1 MVQIGSWVEPMNGSE
16 MTMLS
21 DVDPS
26 ARSRR
31 HDSRVEALYERA
43 NDLWPRLDRSRLT
56 RTHGDPRKI
65 ARLIARRTVLTE
77 EAILLLLL
85 Y

>member
-1 MVQIGSWVEPMNGSE
+1 

-21 DVDPS
+21 DVGPQV
-26 ARSRR
+26 RGHRR
-31 HDSRVEALYERA
+31 DSRVEAIYERA
-43 NDLWPRLDRSRLT
+43 NDLWPRLDRSRLV

-65 ARLIARRTVLTE
+65 ARLIARRTALTE

-85 Y
+85 H

>member
-1 MVQIGSWVEPMNGSE
+1 

-21 DVDPS
+21 DVGPS
-26 ARSRR
+26 ARSRGP
-31 HDSRVEALYERA
+31 DSRIEALYERA
-43 NDLWPRLDRSRLT
+43 NDLWPRLDRSRLI

-85 Y
+85 H

>member
-1 MVQIGSWVEPMNGSE
+1 
-16 MTMLS
+16 MTMSS
-21 DVDPS
+21 DVGPS
-26 ARSRR
+26 ARSRGR
-31 HDSRVEALYERA
+31 DSRVEALYERA
-43 NDLWPRLDRSRLT
+43 NDLWPRLDRGRLI

-85 Y
+85 H